1 MPSAHTF
8 CFHPIRQGGKW
19 KAGGLFAL
27 HESDDTIGDM
37 IAMASPFSGYMTV
50 RQVMKEIGARA
61 PSTVTRLVFDE
72 DKPRPVGRR
81 LAGTLIPGHG
91 WMIQRKSVA
100 KFLEEESARP
110 AGVGF
115 PRGRDRSD
123 QDEPAKRP
131 AKSARPAKKAKG
143 G

>member
-1 MPSAHTF
+1 
-8 CFHPIRQGGKW
+8 
-19 KAGGLFAL
+19 
-27 HESDDTIGDM
+27 M
-37 IAMASPFSGYMTV
+37 IAMANPFAGYITV

-61 PSTVTRLVFDE
+61 PSTVTRLVYDE
-72 DKPRPVGRR
+72 DKPRPEGKR

-100 KFLEEESARP
+100 KFLEEEAARP

-115 PRGRDRSD
+115 PRGRDRSG
-123 QDEPAKRP
+123 QDEAEAGQASKPAKRA
-131 AKSARPAKKAKG
+131 AKSSRPAKKTKG